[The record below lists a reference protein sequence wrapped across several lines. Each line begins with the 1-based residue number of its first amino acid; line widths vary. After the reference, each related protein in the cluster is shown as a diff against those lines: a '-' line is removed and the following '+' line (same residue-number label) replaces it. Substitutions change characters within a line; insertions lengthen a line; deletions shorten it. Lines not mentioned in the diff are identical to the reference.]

1 MTPPAAL
8 SGLPSSGEWL
18 RRNTSRPPRSTPRA
32 VGAVLLALAIV
43 MLLATTGLGILVVQQ
58 TGTLRSSV
66 AFTQEAVDANVRTLG
81 QAQRELLR
89 LRALLIVAAPDA
101 AAIGLTQ
108 SFVDQ
113 RLQEGALPYQGQTL
127 GSDELL
133 SRSADLAAQW
143 TAEVRPAVAAA
154 VASDDPAALAAA
166 ADRVA
171 ELEKNYNQLVSD
183 GEINRKM
190 RAGKANEETRQL
202 LGQTDRLML
211 FLAVT
216 AGGFLVFLAVAGY
229 ASQRSRRQREKAAA
243 ELVALNA
250 ELRTHALVVHATDNL
265 VVITD
270 ADGRIEWV
278 NDAFARTTGY
288 SLEAAHGQ
296 CPGRLLQGPAT
307 DPATVAVMHDAVL
320 AGEDF
325 AVEVLNYTATGRPY
339 WVHIEAHAVH
349 DDAGQVNRYVAI
361 QTDVTDRRLM
371 EQQLRDAT
379 DTALS
384 LAQEKSAFLATMSH
398 EIRTPLNAVLGV
410 TALLKDTELDE
421 EQQEYVCTAQRSG
434 NLLLALVND
443 ILDFSALDSGRIEIE
458 SRPFLVRSL
467 MADVTSL
474 FATTAAAAGLEL
486 TVEVQPDVP
495 AAVES
500 DENRIRQVLLNLIA
514 NGLKFTRDG
523 GVRVVVGFAPG
534 PDGGAL
540 RFSVQDTGIGIAAD
554 RQERIFLPFTQVD
567 ATTTRTYGG
576 TGLGLSICRLIA
588 QHLDGTLELT
598 SMPGRGSTFTFT
610 VPVGPAGD
618 AELPVDITRPA
629 HVSRP
634 SDETRPGDV
643 TPPVTELAVLLAEDD
658 ATNRMVALRMLSRL
672 GVRADV
678 AVDGQ
683 EAVDAVRGRNFDL
696 VLMDVHMPRLDGIA
710 ATARIRELTAAAA
723 RTPRI
728 VAVTA
733 NALEGDSE
741 RLIAAGMDGYLSK
754 PVTAGALKALLSAVA
769 AGEAMPGTRPPQ
781 TIQAS

>member
-1 MTPPAAL
+1 M
-8 SGLPSSGEWL
+8 
-18 RRNTSRPPRSTPRA
+18 
-32 VGAVLLALAIV
+32 LLALAIV

-66 AFTQEAVDANVRTLG
+66 ALTQEAVDANVRTLG
-81 QAQRELLR
+81 QTQRELLR
-89 LRALLIVAAPDA
+89 LRALLIVTPLETS
-101 AAIGLTQ
+101 AIGLTQ

-113 RLQEGALPYQGQTL
+113 RAQEGALPYQGQTL

-133 SRSADLAAQW
+133 TRSADLAARW

-154 VASDDPAALAAA
+154 VAATDPAALAGA

-171 ELEKNYNQLVSD
+171 ALEKDYNQLVSD
-183 GEINRKM
+183 GEINRKT
-190 RAGKANEETRQL
+190 RASKANEETRQL

-229 ASQRSRRQREKAAA
+229 ASQRVRRHREKAAE

-270 ADGRIEWV
+270 ADGCIEWV

-288 SLEAAHGQ
+288 SLEAAHGH
-296 CPGRLLQGPAT
+296 CPGQLLQGPAT

-325 AVEVLNYTATGRPY
+325 AVEVLNYSATGRPY

-349 DDAGQVNRYVAI
+349 DDGGLVNRYVAI

-410 TALLKDTELDE
+410 TALLKDTDLDE
-421 EQQEYVCTAQRSG
+421 EQREYVCTAQRSG

-467 MADVTSL
+467 MADLTSL

-486 TVEVQPDVP
+486 TVDVDADVP
-495 AAVES
+495 AAVEC

-523 GVRVVVGFAPG
+523 GVRVGVGFQPG
-534 PDGGAL
+534 PDGGTL

-567 ATTTRTYGG
+567 ASTTRTFGG

-588 QHLDGTLELT
+588 QHLDGTLELAST
-598 SMPGRGSTFTFT
+598 PGRGSTFTFT
-610 VPVGPAGD
+610 VPVGPVRATD
-618 AELPVDITRPA
+618 LPGQIA
-629 HVSRP
+629 RP

-643 TPPVTELAVLLAEDD
+643 PPAVTELAVLLAEDD

-683 EAVDAVRGRNFDL
+683 EAVDAVRGRDFDL
-696 VLMDVHMPRLDGIA
+696 VLMDVHMPRLDGVA
-710 ATARIRELTAAAA
+710 ATARIRELTAPTG
-723 RTPRI
+723 RTPQI

-754 PVTAGALKALLSAVA
+754 PITAGALKALLFAVA
-769 AGEAMPGTRPPQ
+769 AGEAMPGSRSS
-781 TIQAS
+781 QAIRAS